1 MMVKNWLVLATAIGC
16 SWAAFACGNGGK
28 TPAVPVPKA
37 EKAET
42 AVAPSTQIERDTFTL
57 AQPVNIPP
65 KQVPTGKSQVGK
77 IEKNEGQPAGQS
89 VPVVQNPIEA
99 DAPAKPSP
107 APAAEVPTAAEP
119 APHPVKEAAEDPA
132 QPSQTQQ
139 TAPNPA
145 DAILGFWVNEK
156 GDRKL
161 EIYRKGAGYF
171 GKIVSDASGK
181 VKPGTDILL
190 DLRFGSNAW
199 KGRLYLPAKN
209 DEAKAT
215 LRLKGGQLEI
225 AASKGV
231 FNEKKYWNRP

>member
-1 MMVKNWLVLATAIGC
+1 MVKNWLVLATAIGC
-16 SWAAFACGNGGK
+16 SWAAFACGNGDK
-28 TPAVPVPKA
+28 TPAAPVSKA
-37 EKAET
+37 EKAE
-42 AVAPSTQIERDTFTL
+42 AVAAPSTQIERDTFT
-57 AQPVNIPP
+57 ATQRVNIPP
-65 KQVPTGKSQVGK
+65 KRVPPGKPQGSK
-77 IEKNEGQPAGQS
+77 AEKNEGQPAGQS

-99 DAPAKPSP
+99 DAPAEPSP
-107 APAAEVPTAAEP
+107 APAAEVPKAAAP
-119 APHPVKEAAEDPA
+119 APHPVKEPAEEPA
-132 QPSQTQQ
+132 QTQQ
-139 TAPNPA
+139 TAPDPA

-181 VKPGTDILL
+181 VRPGTDILL
-190 DLRFGSNAW
+190 DLRHGGGIW

-231 FNEKKYWNRP
+231 FSEKKYWSRP

>member
-16 SWAAFACGNGGK
+16 SWAAFACGNGDK
-28 TPAVPVPKA
+28 TPAAPVSKA
-37 EKAET
+37 EKAE
-42 AVAPSTQIERDTFTL
+42 AAAAPSTQIERDTFT
-57 AQPVNIPP
+57 ATQPVKRLPP
-65 KQVPTGKSQVGK
+65 GKPQVSKA
-77 IEKNEGQPAGQS
+77 EKTEGQPAGQP
-89 VPVVQNPIEA
+89 VPVVQNPIGA
-99 DAPAKPSP
+99 DAPARPSP
-107 APAAEVPTAAEP
+107 APAAEAPKQTEPVAKSEKEP
-119 APHPVKEAAEDPA
+119 ATEPA
-132 QPSQTQQ
+132 KPTVPQQ
-139 TAPNPA
+139 IAPDPA
-145 DAILGFWVNEK
+145 DAILGFWINEK

-181 VKPGTDILL
+181 VRPGTDILL
-190 DLRFGSNAW
+190 DLRHGGGIW

-231 FNEKKYWNRP
+231 FSEKKYWSRP